1 MEFREWSRLKL
12 GKPSTYNGV
21 PKNQMRLARVGVQQG
36 KRSYP
41 AGKGKLV
48 AKGVRSGLSGKR
60 VIPGTTA
67 LCLINVCTP

>member
-12 GKPSTYNGV
+12 GKPPTYNGA
-21 PKNQMRLARVGVQQG
+21 PKNQRVGVQLG

-48 AKGVRSGLSGKR
+48 AKGVRSGLPRER
-60 VIPGTTA
+60 VTPGTTA
-67 LCLINVCTP
+67 LCLINVCTL